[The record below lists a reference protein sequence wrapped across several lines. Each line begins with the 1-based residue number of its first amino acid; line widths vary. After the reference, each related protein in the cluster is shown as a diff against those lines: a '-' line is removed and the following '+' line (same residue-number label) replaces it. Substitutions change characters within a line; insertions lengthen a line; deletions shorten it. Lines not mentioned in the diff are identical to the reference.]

1 MDCILE
7 DTVASSAAP
16 SATSSTKVSGRRGSR
31 IPSGSRGSSRRGSST
46 DVQDVST
53 VASSLLN
60 SDPTNSGIVDKSN
73 MFSYWLQVSVSPQV
87 ST

>member
-60 SDPTNSGIVDKSN
+60 SDPTNSGFVDKSN